1 MSKKTKLIN
10 ILVRCVFTC
19 TTLCLTA
26 QLLIIARG
34 FLDRILWNRFFINF
48 CVAYPVACMLGMTI
62 PAAVFGMWICKK
74 LSLKPGILC
83 GIVMALAINL
93 IYTAI
98 LSTVMTF
105 LNTVILNG
113 ESVSAVLPGIVQ
125 NFIPMWIASTL
136 VSMVVAK
143 PIDKL
148 TELLVGGAKKSG
160 IEV

>member
-1 MSKKTKLIN
+1 MKVPGKK
-10 ILVRCVFTC
+10 RD
-19 TTLCLTA
+19 
-26 QLLIIARG
+26 G
-34 FLDRILWNRFFINF
+34 S
-48 CVAYPVACMLGMTI
+48 
-62 PAAVFGMWICKK
+62 ICKK
-74 LSLKPGILC
+74 SCQQNAQPCRKISLKPGILY

-136 VSMVVAK
+136 VSMIVAK
-143 PIDKL
+143 PVDKL
-148 TELLVGGAKKSG
+148 TELLAGGAKKSG